1 MNVSPPQTE
10 KFGRSESGVA
20 GHQRKGS
27 ISTINRTSQCRD
39 LELGGGIHRV
49 GAENAI
55 QGPHA
60 ASSYSWMRPPSLS
73 VLSWSGEVRITD

>member
-1 MNVSPPQTE
+1 
-10 KFGRSESGVA
+10 
-20 GHQRKGS
+20 
-27 ISTINRTSQCRD
+27 
-39 LELGGGIHRV
+39 V